1 MAIDKNINL
10 KELGYYQLTD
20 LGQNLGQLIGEGRRD
35 LILLSKKVEKEI
47 ALRDYLS
54 KFTNEEII
62 KMGYE
67 EYLN

>member
-1 MAIDKNINL
+1 MTIDKNINL
-10 KELGYYQLTD
+10 KELGYYELTD

-47 ALRDYLS
+47 ALRDCLS
-54 KFTNEEII
+54 KFTDEELIE
-62 KMGYE
+62 MGYE